1 MAGNGEYDPFNGF
14 TARGYPGGDSRS
26 SAASLGAKLQP
37 VDYSKKN
44 VAGSK
49 WVVFS
54 SKNVKKH
61 DTSDVAK
68 KRDEKVAALSEKE
81 AEEWRA
87 KHTIT
92 IFGEDCPAPMT
103 SFAQLPDKIPTSVHA
118 AFTRQKF
125 TAPTAIQA
133 QAWPILGQCR
143 DMVGIAKTGSGKTLA
158 FMVPALAHI
167 ESQPPLE
174 RGDGPMCLVLAPT
187 RELAQQIEE
196 ETRKVLPAHLKS
208 ACIFGGSPK
217 GPQLMQLSQGC
228 HILIA
233 TPGRLIDFLQI
244 RKTNLL
250 RVTYLVLDEAD
261 RMLDMGFEPQVRAIC
276 SQIRPDRQTLMFSP
290 GRLIDFLQIRKT
302 NLLRV
307 TYLVLD
313 EADRMLDMGFEPQ
326 VRAICSQIRPDRQTL
341 MFSATWP
348 KEIQEMAAKFQRDFI
363 RINVGSTELVAN
375 TDVTQHFVWTTE
387 YEKFGELRKLLLK
400 FPRKR
405 VLVFAKMKRT
415 TEQLERQLR
424 GIGANAMSLH
434 GDKEQRQREFILS
447 KFKKEPMVLIAT
459 DVAARGLDVKELEV
473 VINYDFPMQI
483 DDYVHRVGR
492 TGRAG
497 AKGESFTLLTQQEDQ
512 VTPYVA
518 SQLVGILEKSKQEVP
533 ERLREWASR
542 SKGPK
547 PTPKPGYGKN
557 KMPSFSYNSGNR
569 VSGTKSDANGNSFFG
584 VGGSDSANGG
594 NGGAGKG
601 QSFRCVFD
609 SSDDEGDSKPRKAHR
624 AE

>member
-1 MAGNGEYDPFNGF
+1 MPGGEYDPFNGF
-14 TARGYPGGDSRS
+14 SERGYPGGEQRS
-26 SAASLGAKLQP
+26 SAAGLGAQLKP
-37 VDYSKKN
+37 VDFSKKN
-44 VAGSK
+44 VAASK

-54 SKNVKKH
+54 SKTVKKH

-68 KRDEKVAALSEKE
+68 KRDAAVAAMSEKE
-81 AEEWRA
+81 AQEWRDT
-87 KHTIT
+87 HTIT
-92 IFGEDCPAPMT
+92 VSSDTPCPPPMT
-103 SFAQLPDKIPTSVHA
+103 SFSQLPDKIPSSVHA

-133 QAWPILGQCR
+133 QSWPILGECR
-143 DMVGIAKTGSGKTLA
+143 DLVGIAKTGSGKTLA

-167 ESQPPLE
+167 EAQPPLE
-174 RGDGPMCLVLAPT
+174 RGDGPIVCVLAPT

-196 ETRKVLPAHLKS
+196 ETKKVLPAHLKS

-233 TPGRLIDFLQI
+233 TPGRLIDFLQM

-261 RMLDMGFEPQVRAIC
+261 RMLDMGFEPQVR
-276 SQIRPDRQTLMFSP
+276 S
-290 GRLIDFLQIRKT
+290 
-302 NLLRV
+302 
-307 TYLVLD
+307 
-313 EADRMLDMGFEPQ
+313 
-326 VRAICSQIRPDRQTL
+326 ICSQIRPDRQTL

-348 KEIQEMAAKFQRDFI
+348 KEIQDMAAKFQRDFV
-363 RINVGSTELVAN
+363 RINVGSEELVAN
-375 TDVTQHFVWTTE
+375 TDVTQHFIWTTE

-400 FPRKR
+400 YPRKR

-447 KFKKEPMVLIAT
+447 KFKKEAMVLIAT

-518 SQLVGILEKSKQEVP
+518 SQLQSILEKSKQIVP
-533 ERLREWASR
+533 EQLKEWASR

-547 PTPKPGYGKN
+547 AQPKPGYGK
-557 KMPSFSYNSGNR
+557 KALPSFSYNAGDR
-569 VSGTKSDANGNSFFG
+569 VSGAKSDANGNSFFG
-584 VGGSDSANGG
+584 VGGDAT
-594 NGGAGKG
+594 AAAKKG

-609 SSDDEGDSKPRKAHR
+609 SSDDEGDAKPAKAHR

>member
-1 MAGNGEYDPFNGF
+1 MAEYDPFNGF
-14 TARGYPGGDSRS
+14 VNKPAYPDGASRS
-26 SAASLGAKLQP
+26 SAAGLGSRLAP
-37 VDYSKKN
+37 VDFSQKK
-44 VAGSK
+44 VAPSK

-54 SKNVKKH
+54 SKNVKQH
-61 DTSDVAK
+61 DTTDTRVKAVAK
-68 KRDEKVAALSEKE
+68 AAALSEE
-81 AEEWRA
+81 AAIEWRA

-92 IFGEDCPAPMT
+92 VFGENCPPPMV
-103 SFAQLPDKIPTSVHA
+103 SFDELPESVPSSVVK

-143 DMVGIAKTGSGKTLA
+143 DIVGIAKTGSGKTLA

-167 ESQPPLE
+167 EAQPPLD
-174 RGDGPMCLVLAPT
+174 RGDGPICVVLAPT

-196 ETRKVLPAHLKS
+196 ETKKVLPPHLRS
-208 ACIFGGSPK
+208 ACIFGGAEK
-217 GPQLMQLSQGC
+217 GPQIMALNSGC

-244 RKTNLL
+244 RRINLL
-250 RVTYLVLDEAD
+250 RATYLVLDEAD

-276 SQIRPDRQTLMFSP
+276 SQIR
-290 GRLIDFLQIRKT
+290 
-302 NLLRV
+302 
-307 TYLVLD
+307 
-313 EADRMLDMGFEPQ
+313 A
-326 VRAICSQIRPDRQTL
+326 DRQTL

-348 KEIQEMAAKFQRDFI
+348 KEIQEMASKFQRDFI
-363 RINVGSTELVAN
+363 RIHVGSTDLIAN
-375 TDVTQHFVWTTE
+375 ADVTQHFIWTSE
-387 YEKFGELRKLLLK
+387 YEKFGELRKLLVK
-400 FPRKR
+400 FSNKR

-434 GDKEQRQREFILS
+434 GDKEQKQRDFILA
-447 KFKKEPMVLIAT
+447 KFKKEAMILIAT
-459 DVAARGLDVKELEV
+459 DVAARGLDVKELQV

-497 AKGESFTLLTQQEDQ
+497 AKGDAYTLLTRQEDQ

-518 SQLVGILEKSKQEVP
+518 SQLVSILEKSQQLVP
-533 ERLREWASR
+533 DQLRDWASK

-547 PTPKPGYGKN
+547 ATPRPGFGKN
-557 KMPSFSYNSGNR
+557 MPSFNYNQGNR
-569 VSGTKSDANGNSFFG
+569 MSGTPSPTSSAGGNFFG
-584 VGGSDSANGG
+584 VQ
-594 NGGAGKG
+594 GGAGAGNKT
-601 QSFRCVFD
+601 QSFRCVFE
-609 SSDDEGDSKPRKAHR
+609 SDDEEEPARKNNR

>member
-233 TPGRLIDFLQI
+233 T
-244 RKTNLL
+244 
-250 RVTYLVLDEAD
+250 
-261 RMLDMGFEPQVRAIC
+261 
-276 SQIRPDRQTLMFSP
+276 P